1 MMLCDTV
8 AVTDG
13 ARFWC
18 AAITARK
25 AVGFLVTPANIEVIL
40 NTGSIGLY
48 PLTCREHLPNIR
60 QSPEQGEVEM
70 IDEDWKSLRRLLIPM
85 PRHMKEPQLIV
96 KTTP

>member
-1 MMLCDTV
+1 MVVLCEFPGLDLAQLVTSYNMMLCDTV

-48 PLTCREHLPNIR
+48 PLIDREHLKI
-60 QSPEQGEVEM
+60 
-70 IDEDWKSLRRLLIPM
+70 
-85 PRHMKEPQLIV
+85 
-96 KTTP
+96 